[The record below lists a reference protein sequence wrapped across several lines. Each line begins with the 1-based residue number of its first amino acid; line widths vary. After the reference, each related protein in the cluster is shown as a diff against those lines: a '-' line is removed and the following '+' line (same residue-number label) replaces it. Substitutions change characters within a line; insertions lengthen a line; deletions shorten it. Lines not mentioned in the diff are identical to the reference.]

1 MDDRLEPESGLI
13 GNIVRGVVILVAFAA
28 VSVLFVMLL
37 RPLSQP
43 NAGGGI
49 IASPDATADA
59 ATAASATAP
68 DAQAQSPQPL
78 PAGPKVAV
86 LVTEIGADEAMG
98 ITSIEKLPAP
108 IGLAFLPA
116 EPASRAL
123 ARKARLDG
131 HEVWIGLPMQPKG
144 WPRVSPGQ
152 NTLLVND
159 PPAITAH
166 KLEWALTRIDRPTGA
181 YTMMG
186 SAFTADA
193 AAMKPVAAAIRQ
205 HNLVLLDARSVSAT
219 VAAKSVAEA
228 GGRALTNNMFIDA
241 DASPAAINAAL
252 KSLAAQAKAR
262 GHAIGIARA
271 IPATVALL
279 PGWAEGLEAQ
289 GIALVPPSRLAAE

>member
-1 MDDRLEPESGLI
+1 MNDGLEPKSGLI
-13 GNIVRGVVILVAFAA
+13 GTIIQGLVIFAAFAA

-43 NAGGGI
+43 NAGGGMM
-49 IASPDATADA
+49 ASPDAAAKA
-59 ATAASATAP
+59 ATADSAPAI
-68 DAQAQSPQPL
+68 DAQPQSPQPL

-98 ITSIEKLPAP
+98 VTSIEKLPAP

-144 WPRVSPGQ
+144 WPKISPGQ

-159 PPAITAH
+159 PSPVTAQ
-166 KLEWALTRIDRPTGA
+166 KLEWALSRIDRPTGA

-193 AAMKPVAAAIRQ
+193 AAMKPVAAAIRK
-205 HNLVLLDARSVSAT
+205 HDLVLLDARSVSAT
-219 VAAKSVAEA
+219 VAAKTVIEA

-252 KSLAAQAKAR
+252 KNLAAQAKTR
-262 GHAIGIARA
+262 GHAVGIARA
-271 IPATVALL
+271 IPATVALI